1 MLVAQE
7 LIVEQRLAGISASL
21 RPGEITAICGP
32 NGAGKSTLLVCLAG
46 LHAPDSGSVT
56 LNGALLTGL
65 SPRQRAQAIG
75 FLPQTP
81 EVAWDVTV
89 ETLVALGRLPWQGA
103 PMQRAA
109 ASAEEDMAAL
119 NAAIETMD
127 LAALRHRV
135 VTALSGGERARALV
149 ARVLAGSPRW
159 LLADEPLANLD
170 LGHQLA
176 LLGTLRRLAREQ
188 SLGVVLVL
196 HDLAQAMNFADRV
209 LVLADG
215 RILADGPPEAALT
228 EQVIAAGWGVHA
240 RWLGEPGAKAL
251 ATAG

>member
-1 MLVAQE
+1 MLVAQA
-7 LIVEQRLAGISASL
+7 LIVEHRLAGISASL

-32 NGAGKSTLLVCLAG
+32 NGAGKSTLLACLAG
-46 LHAPDSGSVT
+46 LLTPGSGSVT
-56 LNGALLTGL
+56 LDGALLP
-65 SPRQRAQAIG
+65 SFAQRQRARAIG

-103 PMQRAA
+103 PLSGAA
-109 ASAEEDMAAL
+109 AGAAEDAAAVNAAL
-119 NAAIETMD
+119 ETMD
-127 LAALRHRV
+127 LVALRGRV

-149 ARVLAGSPRW
+149 ARVLAGSPLW

-176 LLGTLRRLAREQ
+176 LLGTLRSLARERAI
-188 SLGVVLVL
+188 GVVLVL
-196 HDLAQAMNFADRV
+196 HDLAQALNFADRV

-215 RILADGPPEAALT
+215 RVLADGPPEAALA
-228 EQVIAAGWGVHA
+228 EQVIAAGWGVNA